1 MFCLPGAVAPALR
14 TKALDSDSDNLED
27 EVFVVAETQSFVLQS
42 RDCHGSPSKGHIMEP
57 TQQFG
62 LDTSDVDTSKSSD
75 RGESFQLGL
84 SDSSHLQD
92 QVQQLAMESTQ
103 AFVSVEETQPYVA
116 ISHVDSQMSNV
127 DAAHNSE
134 EGMEPP
140 VCSTV
145 PEREGQ
151 VDLALEATQ
160 AYILDPYQE
169 SEDGTD
175 DDEKNTAA
183 AETQL
188 FIVPLSLTIAMAETQ
203 PMCSSVNQVKPGSQN
218 EAKEHRQAVEPQERS
233 LNKDLTIAET
243 QPMYEC
249 DDNDSDDEDSFPGSR
264 KRKTKQLRI
273 EDEQTQPLSS
283 ESSLP
288 ETQPMH
294 NTINETNATSGNE
307 DHSVPGPRQRKT
319 KALHLEEKKKQLLI
333 SSELSVAETQPMI
346 AGDDGESNDLDSP
359 LGTRK
364 GKAKPLQI
372 QEEETQTNSESS
384 VFETKPEQAGTSGIT
399 ATTKRRTRASL
410 RGGPEKCIEPPKK
423 QKRGKNKTCPST
435 RRRRGKSKP
444 SDDTSEEEEEEVE
457 QTEQSREI
465 KPIGQQNNNDEEE
478 NKRAHNVNLLKEEE
492 QRSGEK
498 EDVTELRPERRE
510 NTEKKRIQIDEEG
523 NQLEREIKEKEE
535 QESMQAERLRP
546 ARQRAKAETIQRV
559 RKEQEEKERAE
570 RTQKDREEQLEGE
583 EKERLEH
590 EKAERE
596 EKERLEIENARMEN
610 ERKEQEEKERLETQ
624 RREVAERLERER
636 KDLEHCARLELE
648 ATEPEG
654 KESPEKEKQEIEA
667 EEKTTKEQQENKE
680 ENKAKVPTR
689 GRRSTRRTAASMCTT
704 GPEQDTAISAS
715 EEGPAMRTRSHSNSS
730 NSVSSERSASA
741 VHTQD
746 SKGRGRGRGARR
758 TSEPT
763 HTVISR
769 KSNRRVT
776 VAAESKQHG
785 HNDVSQGRLSRSN
798 SSSSLSSEISSCSLS
813 SRGRGRGSRSHV
825 RGRKEEP
832 VYIPAVI
839 SQSDPK
845 HRLRGM
851 KSTKAEQSSHDVAE
865 KTDSQQ
871 PTTTRGRWRSSG
883 AEPAGDENHS
893 NQEGPLANEE
903 SLLPKKSVRGR
914 GQKGVKSETVGAS
927 GSLTVNNRDEVKERI
942 TGRKRQLEANTEDES
957 SSSSK
962 IYKGKEQ
969 EQTTEVAGE
978 ASIGQTKDDILDQA
992 VRRASVTQ
1000 SEQSAQLSAN
1010 EVEVQEN
1017 NERRA
1022 EKGNGKRGKGRVSAF
1037 HKKKKEEQEEIG
1049 ASEDQHARVVESEVT

>member
-1 MFCLPGAVAPALR
+1 MFSLPGAAAPALR
-14 TKALDSDSDNLED
+14 TKALDSGSDSLED
-27 EVFVVAETQSFVLQS
+27 EIFVVAETQSFVLQS
-42 RDCHGSPSKGHIMEP
+42 RDCHGSPSEGHIMEP

-62 LDTSDVDTSKSSD
+62 LDTDFDTSKSSD

-103 AFVSVEETQPYVA
+103 AFVSLQETQPYAA
-116 ISHVDSQMSNV
+116 ISHVDSQMSNM

-145 PEREGQ
+145 PETEGQ
-151 VDLALEATQ
+151 VDVALEATQ

-175 DDEKNTAA
+175 DDDDEKNTAA

-188 FIVPLSLTIAMAETQ
+188 FNVPLSLTIAMAETQ

-218 EAKEHRQAVEPQERS
+218 EAKEHRQAGEPQERS

-249 DDNDSDDEDSFPGSR
+249 DDNDSDDEDSFPSSR

-294 NTINETNATSGNE
+294 NTVNETNATSGNEVNDE

-319 KALHLEEKKKQLLI
+319 KALHLEAKKKQLLI

-346 AGDDGESNDLDSP
+346 AGDDGESDDLDTP
-359 LGTRK
+359 LGPRNR
-364 GKAKPLQI
+364 KAKPLQI
-372 QEEETQTNSESS
+372 QEEETQTNSESPI
-384 VFETKPEQAGTSGIT
+384 FETKPEQAGTSGIT

-410 RGGPEKCIEPPKK
+410 RGGPEKCDEPPKK
-423 QKRGKNKTCPST
+423 QKRGKNKTSST

-444 SDDTSEEEEEEVE
+444 SDDTSEEEEEVE
-457 QTEQSREI
+457 QSEQSREI
-465 KPIGQQNNNDEEE
+465 KSTGQQNNNDEED
-478 NKRAHNVNLLKEEE
+478 KHAHNVSLLKEEE

-498 EDVTELRPERRE
+498 EDVTELRPEHRE
-510 NTEKKRIQIDEEG
+510 NTEENRIQIDEEE

-546 ARQRAKAETIQRV
+546 ARQRAKGETIQRV

-570 RTQKDREEQLEGE
+570 RTQKDREEQLERE

-590 EKAERE
+590 EKAEIE
-596 EKERLEIENARMEN
+596 ENERLETENARMEN

-624 RREVAERLERER
+624 RREVAKRLERER
-636 KDLEHCARLELE
+636 KDLEHHVRLELE
-648 ATEPEG
+648 AAEPDG

-667 EEKTTKEQQENKE
+667 EEKTIKEQRENKE
-680 ENKAKVPTR
+680 ENKAKVPAR
-689 GRRSTRRTAASMCTT
+689 GRRSTRRTAAAMCTT
-704 GPEQDTAISAS
+704 GPEQDTANK
-715 EEGPAMRTRSHSNSS
+715 EGPAMRTRSRSNSS
-730 NSVSSERSASA
+730 NSVSSERSASCIN
-741 VHTQD
+741 TQD
-746 SKGRGRGRGARR
+746 SKGRSRGKGARR

-769 KSNRRVT
+769 NSNRRVT
-776 VAAESKQHG
+776 VAAESKQNDR
-785 HNDVSQGRLSRSN
+785 NDVSQGRLSRSN
-798 SSSSLSSEISSCSLS
+798 SSSSLSSEISSSSLS

-845 HRLRGM
+845 HRIRGM
-851 KSTKAEQSSHDVAE
+851 KSTKAEQSSHDDAE

-883 AEPAGDENHS
+883 AELAGDENHS

-903 SLLPKKSVRGR
+903 SLLTKKSVRGR
-914 GQKGVKSETVGAS
+914 GQKGVKSETVRAS
-927 GSLTVNNRDEVKERI
+927 GNLTVNNRDEVKERI

-957 SSSSK
+957 SRSSK

-969 EQTTEVAGE
+969 EQATEVPGE
-978 ASIGQTKDDILDQA
+978 ASVGQTKDDILDQA
-992 VRRASVTQ
+992 DRKASISQT
-1000 SEQSAQLSAN
+1000 EQSTQLSAN

-1022 EKGNGKRGKGRVSAF
+1022 EKGSGKRGKARASAVQ
-1037 HKKKKEEQEEIG
+1037 KKKKEEQEEIG
-1049 ASEDQHARVVESEVT
+1049 ASEDQHAHLVESEVT